1 MGFAILSTRNGEPEA
16 HVMTAIPLLD
26 VRDLTVEFQTRRGI
40 VTAVRHVN
48 VSVAK
53 GETVAIVGESGS
65 GKSVTSYAV
74 MRILDRAGRMAEGS
88 VMFTNID
95 VRQASEDEMRDIR
108 GREISM
114 IFQNPRAALNPI
126 RKVGRQIEDVLLEH
140 VKAAPSE
147 VTEKA
152 VEILDQVR
160 IARPRE
166 RYHASPFELSGGMCQ
181 RVVIALALAC
191 RPQLLIADEPTTGLD
206 VTTQKTVMELI
217 VELTRARGM
226 STILITHDLGL
237 AATYCDKVVVME
249 KGQVV
254 ETATARGIFT
264 APEHRYT
271 RKLMRAT
278 PRPGVSLRELLP
290 EEETPPVPG
299 GTITKLPVADRKPL
313 LVVEKLIKEYPR
325 KGLEGFGGAMSKL
338 MRRGPAP
345 EPEVFRAVDGISFSV
360 HRGESVGLVGES
372 GCGKSTTSTMVMR
385 LIDKTD
391 GTIMFDGEDIGE
403 IPAKQFAKLPMRRR
417 IQMVFQDPT
426 DSLNP
431 RFTAA
436 RAIADPILRL
446 SDIRGRDAVRAR
458 CEELALQVGLPVDL
472 LDRFPHQLSG
482 GQKARV
488 GIARAIALK
497 PDLIILDEPTAA
509 LDVSVQAVV
518 LNLLQD
524 LKEQLGMSYLF
535 VSHDLNVVRLLC
547 DRVIVMMAGKIVEE
561 GPTERVL
568 FAPEAQYTRDLLA
581 AIPHPT
587 FEPEHADPARA
598 AAAGS

>member
-1 MGFAILSTRNGEPEA
+1 LSTRNGEPEV
-16 HVMTAIPLLD
+16 VMTAIPLLD
-26 VRDLTVEFQTRRGI
+26 IRDLTVEFQTRRGI
-40 VTAVRHVN
+40 VTAVQHVDLTI
-48 VSVAK
+48 AK
-53 GETVAIVGESGS
+53 GETIGIVGESGS

-74 MRILDRAGRMAEGS
+74 MRILDRVGRIAEGS

-95 VRQASEDEMRDIR
+95 VRQASEDDMRELR

-140 VKAAPSE
+140 VKAASSE

-152 VEILDQVR
+152 IEILDQVR

-166 RYHASPFELSGGMCQ
+166 RYHAYPFELSGGMCQ

-249 KGQVV
+249 KGRVV

-264 APEHRYT
+264 APAHHYT

-278 PRPGVSLRELLP
+278 PRPGASLRDLLP
-290 EEETPPVPG
+290 EEETPASSAATV
-299 GTITKLPVADRKPL
+299 TKFPVADRKPL
-313 LVVEKLIKEYPR
+313 LVVEKLLKEYPR
-325 KGLEGFGGAMSKL
+325 KGVGGMMSKF

-345 EPEVFRAVDGISFSV
+345 EPEVFRAVDGISFTV
-360 HRGESVGLVGES
+360 NRGESVGLVGES

-446 SDIRGRDAVRAR
+446 SDIRGRDAIRAR
-458 CEELALQVGLPVDL
+458 CEELALQVGLPVEL

-524 LKEQLGMSYLF
+524 LKESLGMSYLF

-547 DRVIVMMAGKIVEE
+547 DRVIVMKAGKIVEE

-587 FEPEHADPARA
+587 FAPEQADPARV
-598 AAAGS
+598 AAGS